1 MSSLTR
7 LALATVAIS
16 AGCATAA
23 KGEEGGGGGKLDAS
37 ITTPDAPGEN
47 FPDAA
52 MPDAPMQSACASTQM
67 CSSAMMLGTVS
78 GDTGNVKLSGMGYQ
92 SAWFRVRVTEDDS
105 DVFGLTLRVGAKIT
119 SPSGAAFD
127 AFIYVNSGSDVVECA
142 TTTGTTTTAGNVK
155 TVHAEWGEG
164 SISNGNDDGRFA
176 SIEVRPAAGAA
187 CGPTQTWSLEVEG
200 NWL

>member
-1 MSSLTR
+1 MSLYVR
-7 LALATVAIS
+7 LALATVALA

-23 KGEEGGGGGKLDAS
+23 KGEEGNGKLDAS
-37 ITTPDAPGEN
+37 IGVTPDAPMQN
-47 FPDAA
+47 MPDAA
-52 MPDAPMQSACASTQM
+52 MPDAPQQSVCASTQM

-78 GDTGNVKLSGMGYQ
+78 GDTGNAKLTAMGYQ
-92 SAWFRVRVTEDDS
+92 SAWFRVRVTENDS
-105 DVFGLTLRVGAKIT
+105 NPFGLTLRVGAKIT

-127 AFIYVNSGSDVVECA
+127 TFIYVNGGSDVVECT

-164 SISNGNDDGRFA
+164 TISNGNDDGRFA

-187 CGPTQTWSLEVEG
+187 CGPAQTWSLEVEG